1 MEEANSLFMF
11 LPKMT
16 THSPSLAYGRLQRSM
31 KWSSIGDISV
41 ILSVDIEENLL
52 QIKFDD
58 RIVDYEFNELD
69 EISLAYAISIQ
80 KAQGSEYPA
89 VVIPLAMQHYML
101 LERNLLYTGVTR
113 GKQLVV
119 IIAQPKA
126 LVMAVKNQRSQRRVT
141 NLISRLSTNG

>member
-1 MEEANSLFMF
+1 MS

-58 RIVDYEFNELD
+58 RIVEYEFNELN

-80 KAQGSEYPA
+80 G
-89 VVIPLAMQHYML
+89 
-101 LERNLLYTGVTR
+101 TR
-113 GKQLVV
+113 L
-119 IIAQPKA
+119 
-126 LVMAVKNQRSQRRVT
+126 
-141 NLISRLSTNG
+141 